1 MNLIKSTVI
10 IFKRVTWYIEVAI
23 EWDQILRYPK
33 SLCFDGLVGK

>member
-1 MNLIKSTVI
+1 MNLLKPTFI
-10 IFKRVTWYIEVAI
+10 ISKRAIWYIEVTN